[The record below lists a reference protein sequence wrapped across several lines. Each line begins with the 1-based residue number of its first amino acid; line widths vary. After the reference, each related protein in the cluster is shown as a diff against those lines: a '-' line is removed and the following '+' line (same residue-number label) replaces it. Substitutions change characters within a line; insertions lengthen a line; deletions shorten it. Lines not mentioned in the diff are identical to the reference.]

1 MHIKKLIT
9 TFALQD
15 FQIFSPSH
23 FICVLLN
30 MIRQPPASLEE
41 GSVFDIV
48 QSFIYNKFIYG

>member
-1 MHIKKLIT
+1 MHIKKL
-9 TFALQD
+9 ALQD

>member
-1 MHIKKLIT
+1 
-9 TFALQD
+9 
-15 FQIFSPSH
+15 
-23 FICVLLN
+23 VLLN